1 MKGKRGGFAP
11 HAERPDQ
18 VKHKLRSDLP
28 VWVMCSVF
36 ALISVL
42 GYLGLRTTLA
52 HTTENR
58 MNAYADVVKMAPRAA
73 NLTITLP

>member
-28 VWVMCSVF
+28 VWALCSVF
-36 ALISVL
+36 GLICVL
-42 GYLGLRTTLA
+42 GYIGLRTSLS

-58 MNAYADVVKMAPRAA
+58 IAGYTDVIKMAPRAA